1 MKCNHCG
8 TKLRNES
15 NFCFDCGKPVNAKD
29 CYIAELK
36 ESGKTLTRQTD
47 KDSLRRIV
55 ELTEK
60 VFNRTKENPD
70 LKYET
75 RRFVESYLPMITDV
89 ISRYKDV
96 RDHKAVKDQV
106 DAVEDDLTEVLD
118 RTEEAFDI
126 MITELYENDIMEL
139 QVNIETLRR
148 KIYRDGLVKSPF
160 DIEV

>member
-1 MKCNHCG
+1 MKCNNCG

-15 NFCFDCGKPVNAKD
+15 NFCFECGKPVNAKD

-36 ESGKTLTRQTD
+36 ESGKVLTRQTD
-47 KDSLRRIV
+47 IDSLNRIV

-60 VFNRTKENPD
+60 IFKRTRENPD

-89 ISRYKDV
+89 VSRYKDV
-96 RDHKAVKDQV
+96 KGHEAVKDQV
-106 DAVEDDLTEVLD
+106 EGVKDDLTEVLD
-118 RTEEAFDI
+118 TTEEAFDI
-126 MITELYENDIMEL
+126 MLTELYENDIMEL

-148 KIYRDGLVKSPF
+148 KIYRDGLVKSSF
-160 DIEV
+160 DIEG